1 MNSSKKMKGTY
12 LLLLL
17 LLMNFSGLSRL
28 NAAEKA
34 TFSPLTDEI
43 MDFLPP
49 LSVLLDSAVQ
59 KNPYVRFRNIQL
71 LIEDCKL
78 KGIKTE
84 WTKNLGIQ
92 GELRYGTYDSYL
104 SSGGSSISTTASQ
117 ELRWN
122 YSTFFNIP
130 LQTFFNRK
138 NQLRQSKLEKEQ
150 AQAMAAVQAEELKL
164 SIIRQ
169 YNDLLLKQKV
179 LKIKSKF
186 KETSEI
192 NMQLTET
199 GFTNGTVPMSEY
211 AMISENYTRS
221 QTEFATA
228 YVEFQTAYQLLEVL
242 CGMTFNITNNKV
254 QP

>member
-1 MNSSKKMKGTY
+1 MKVLRIPLV
-12 LLLLL
+12 LLLVLFPGW
-17 LLMNFSGLSRL
+17 NGIQ
-28 NAAEKA
+28 AAEKA
-34 TFSPLTDEI
+34 AFSPISDDI
-43 MDFLPP
+43 VDFLPP

-71 LIEDCKL
+71 LIEDCKM
-78 KGIKTE
+78 KGIKSE
-84 WTKNLGIQ
+84 WLRNLGVQ
-92 GELRYGTYDSYL
+92 GEVRYGTYDSYL

-130 LQTFFNRK
+130 LQTLFNRK
-138 NQLRQSKLEKEQ
+138 NQVRQSKLEHEQ
-150 AQAMAAVQAEELKL
+150 AAAMAAVQAEELRL

-169 YNDLLLKQKV
+169 FNELILKQKI

-192 NMQLTET
+192 NMQLTEK

-221 QTEFATA
+221 ETEFATA

-242 CGMTFNITNNKV
+242 CGMKFDLNLNKAR
-254 QP
+254 P